1 MDRDDAF
8 AKYTTSS
15 NILGIDIGLQAC

>member
-1 MDRDDAF
+1 MDRDDIF